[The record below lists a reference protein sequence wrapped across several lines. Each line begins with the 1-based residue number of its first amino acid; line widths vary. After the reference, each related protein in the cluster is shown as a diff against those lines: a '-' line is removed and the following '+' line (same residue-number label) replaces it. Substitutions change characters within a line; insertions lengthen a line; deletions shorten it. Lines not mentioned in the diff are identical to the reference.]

1 MKTGLKKKIDRAV
14 GKAIHDWDMILENER
29 ILVGVSGGIDSQ
41 VLLNVLFSLRK
52 RAPVNFDI
60 LPVHID
66 AGFEK
71 PFAKEL
77 EHYAVNTYGA
87 LKVEYKDYGLL
98 AHSAENRENPCFLC
112 SRLRR
117 KRLFEIAKEQG
128 CKKIA
133 LGHNK
138 DDIIETLFINI
149 CYAGRIATMKPR
161 QSFFKGDLEII
172 RPLSYVEKKDI
183 ILFGKMFNLPEFK
196 NNCPSADKTKRC
208 EIRDLLEKL
217 YKSNKHIKGN
227 IFRSM
232 SNIAVDYLLDIKNDR
247 HSESA

>member
-1 MKTGLKKKIDRAV
+1 MKTGLKKRIDRAV
-14 GKAIHDWDMILENER
+14 GSAIHDWDMIRENER
-29 ILVGVSGGIDSQ
+29 ILVGVSGGMDSQ
-41 VLLNVLFSLRK
+41 VLLNVLFSLKK

-66 AGFEK
+66 AGFK
-71 PFAKEL
+71 DSFAKEL

-87 LKVEYKDYGLL
+87 LKIEYKEYGLL
-98 AHSAENRENPCFLC
+98 AHSAENTENPCFLC

-117 KRLFEIAKEQG
+117 KRLFEIAKKQG

-149 CYAGRIATMKPR
+149 CYAGRIATMKPM
-161 QSFFKGDLEII
+161 QSFFKGALEII

-183 ILFGKMFNLPEFK
+183 IRLGKLLDLPEFK
-196 NNCPSADKTKRC
+196 NNCPSANKTKRS
-208 EIRDLLEKL
+208 EIRGLLETL
-217 YKSNKHIKGN
+217 YKHNKHIKGN

-232 SNIAVDYLLDIKNDR
+232 SNIAFDYLLDTKNDR
-247 HSESA
+247 HSKST

>member
-1 MKTGLKKKIDRAV
+1 MKTGLKKRIDRAV
-14 GKAIHDWDMILENER
+14 GKAIHDWDMIRENER
-29 ILVGVSGGIDSQ
+29 ILVGVSGGMDSQ
-41 VLLNVLFSLRK
+41 VLLNVLFSLKK

-66 AGFEK
+66 AGFK
-71 PFAKEL
+71 DSFAKEF

-87 LKVEYKDYGLL
+87 LQIEYKDYGLL

-149 CYAGRIATMKPR
+149 CYAGRIATMKPK
-161 QSFFKGDLEII
+161 QSFFKGALEII

-183 ILFGKMFNLPEFK
+183 IRLCQLFNLPEFK
-196 NNCPSADKTKRC
+196 NNCPSANRTKRS
-208 EIRDLLEKL
+208 EIRDLLENL
-217 YKSNKHIKGN
+217 YKHNKHIKGN

-232 SNIAVDYLLDIKNDR
+232 SNIAFDYLLDTKNDR
-247 HSESA
+247 HSKST

>member
-1 MKTGLKKKIDRAV
+1 MKTGLKKRIDRAV
-14 GKAIHDWDMILENER
+14 GKAIHDWDMIHENER
-29 ILVGVSGGIDSQ
+29 ILVGVSGGMDSQ
-41 VLLNVLFSLRK
+41 VLLNVLFSLKK

-66 AGFEK
+66 AGFDGS
-71 PFAKEL
+71 FAKEL
-77 EHYAVNTYGA
+77 EQSVVNTYGA
-87 LKVEYKDYGLL
+87 LQIEYKDYGLL
-98 AHSAENRENPCFLC
+98 AHSVENRENSCFLC

-149 CYAGRIATMKPR
+149 CYAGKIATMKPR
-161 QSFFKGDLEII
+161 QSFFKGTLEII
-172 RPLSYVEKKDI
+172 RPLSYVEKNDI
-183 ILFGKMFNLPEFK
+183 ILLGKLFDLPEFK
-196 NNCPSADKTKRC
+196 NNCPSANKTKRS
-208 EIRDLLEKL
+208 EIRGMLEIL
-217 YKSNKHIKGN
+217 YKQNKHIKGN

-232 SNIAVDYLLDIKNDR
+232 SNIAVDYLLDTKNDR
-247 HSESA
+247 HSKST